1 MTSARTRL
9 LPISL
14 VAVFAAL
21 FALFSLCALSGCDA
35 NNDQEVRAVLDESLT
50 INDDDLQ
57 EISDALNREGV
68 LDAYHVKL
76 GDYVGTL
83 LKGYSYNIDSIEV
96 ADNSA
101 VASVSVTAQDFST
114 SVDAF
119 SQSMEDN
126 AKELKKL
133 QKAKETKKVQEAVG
147 GYLTDAL
154 NQAGSSTTSTSIT
167 VQLQETDG
175 EWKLADESAFKS
187 DLNDAMFGKTVQ
199 RLKDALQ

>member
-1 MTSARTRL
+1 MTSTRTQL
-9 LPISL
+9 LPLSL
-14 VAVFAAL
+14 IAAFTVLIGL
-21 FALFSLCALSGCDA
+21 FALSGCDA

-50 INDDDLQ
+50 IDDDDLQ
-57 EISDALNREGV
+57 EISDALNREDV

-83 LKGYSYNIDSIEV
+83 LKGYRYNIDSIEV
-96 ADNSA
+96 TDNSA

-119 SQSMEDN
+119 AKSMDEN

-133 QKAKETKKVQEAVG
+133 QKAKETKRLRETVG
-147 GYLTDAL
+147 GYLADAL
-154 NQAGSSTTSTSIT
+154 SQTDSSTTSTSIT
-167 VQLQETDG
+167 VRLQETDG
-175 EWKLADESAFKS
+175 EWKLADQSGFES

-199 RLKDALQ
+199 RLKDALR